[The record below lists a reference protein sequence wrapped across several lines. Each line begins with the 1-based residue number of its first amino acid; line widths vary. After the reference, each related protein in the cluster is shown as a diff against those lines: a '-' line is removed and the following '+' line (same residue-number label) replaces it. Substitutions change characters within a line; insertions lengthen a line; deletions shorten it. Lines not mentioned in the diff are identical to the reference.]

1 MDIHEKYMQRC
12 IQLAGLGAGDVAPNP
27 MVGSVIVY
35 HGKIIG
41 EGYHRKYGG
50 PHAEVNAI
58 NSVSDQEMLKK
69 STLYVSLEP
78 CAHHG
83 LTPPCSDLIIKKEIP
98 AVVIGTV
105 DPFSE
110 VAGKGIEKL
119 ETTGIKVVS
128 GVLENECRELNKRF
142 FTFHE
147 RKRPYVILKWAQTID
162 GFIDVERSPE
172 SFGEPTW
179 ITGDLALS
187 LVHKIRSEE
196 SAILVGT
203 NTAEKDN
210 PSLTV
215 RHWPGKNPYRLVL
228 DKKLRLPGSLNLFDG
243 LEKTLV
249 FNFRKNEEQGR
260 ITFVKIDSEKEILP
274 QIMEELYRRNILS
287 VIVEGG
293 RKLLESFFYTG
304 LWDEAHVFIGETCF
318 YDGIRA
324 PQIKGKLVAS
334 ETLGNDQ
341 LKIFKN
347 PFQK

>member
-1 MDIHEKYMQRC
+1 MHRC
-12 IQLAGLGAGDVAPNP
+12 LELARLGAGNVAPNP

-35 HGKIIG
+35 QGKIIG
-41 EGYHRKYGG
+41 EGFHREYGG

-58 NSVSDQEMLKK
+58 NSVPDPELLKK

-83 LTPPCSDLIIKKEIP
+83 LTPPCSDLIIEKEIP
-98 AVVIGTV
+98 EVVIGTI

-119 ETTGIKVVS
+119 GKAGVKVTL
-128 GVLENECRELNKRF
+128 GVLEKECRELNKRF

-147 RKRPYVILKWAQTID
+147 KKRPFIILKWAQTID
-162 GFIDVERSPE
+162 GFIDVKRCPE

-179 ITGDLALS
+179 ITGDLALQ

-215 RHWPGKNPYRLVL
+215 RNWPGENPCRIVL
-228 DKKLRLPGSLNLFDG
+228 DKKLRLPGSLNLFNG
-243 LEKTLV
+243 KQKTIV
-249 FNFRKNEEQGR
+249 FNGVKNEEKNSLS
-260 ITFVKIDSEKEILP
+260 FVKIDIKKEVLP
-274 QIMEELYRRNILS
+274 QIMGKLYQRNILS

-293 RKLLESFFYTG
+293 RQLLESFFDSG
-304 LWDEAHVFIGETCF
+304 MWDEAHVFIGDTCF

-324 PQIKGKLVAS
+324 PQIKGKLAAS
-334 ETLGNDQ
+334 EILGNDQ
-341 LKIFKN
+341 LKIFTN
-347 PFQK
+347 PIHN